1 MAMRRM
7 PSVFVVVSRDGT
19 GVAAQVIST
28 AFYGHDSIVRLAP
41 VAGAQAPIVARL
53 LGQVRLVAGSEVR
66 LTARGPVK
74 IWPVRIWPVTASA
87 GKDRPAKDGPAK
99 DVPAKDVPVPAD
111 RGDGAVLP
119 R

>member
-1 MAMRRM
+1 VQVQAEAR
-7 PSVFVVVSRDGT
+7 SGGDGT